1 MCFFFLPV
9 RAADYFQDLIEVHE
23 ESREMP
29 QKNKKKRKKRK
40 EKKEVTVA
48 KIEPPP
54 RNPQLLR
61 AAFKRGPSPGC
72 VYTNLWII
80 GSMDFFAG

>member
-1 MCFFFLPV
+1 MT
-9 RAADYFQDLIEVHE
+9 E
-23 ESREMP
+23 
-29 QKNKKKRKKRK
+29 
-40 EKKEVTVA
+40 A

-80 GSMDFFAG
+80 GSIDYF